1 VGFIRSTFSTSTST
15 VDECVFGSR
24 LPTALVLRE
33 TALRK
38 ESDIMSLAGC
48 EQYCSSVKPSKRPA
62 MVRAACWRAPQGLPA
77 DGPCLCNATAFSNLF
92 LSPQR
97 RLATNCLRDGQ
108 MVELPPLEDQDCCVH
123 RAGLRF
129 SIPQISSCIMEPRR
143 KKIKLKINRSSYQD
157 YRHWDF
163 G

>member
-1 VGFIRSTFSTSTST
+1 MMVRRVGRPVKQPHPGRALGIKHGRMQKKDGAQRLHFKVLAATKT
-15 VDECVFGSR
+15 V
-24 LPTALVLRE
+24 
-33 TALRK
+33 RK
-38 ESDIMSLAGC
+38 ESGDDVNS
-48 EQYCSSVKPSKRPA
+48 
-62 MVRAACWRAPQGLPA
+62 
-77 DGPCLCNATAFSNLF
+77 
-92 LSPQR
+92 
-97 RLATNCLRDGQ
+97 TNCLRDGQ